1 MLGGSLGSTPTIAT
15 ISAVS
20 YSRAFFPFLT
30 IASAIACLPSTSS
43 ASAAFCIASTAAIS
57 SPTPAASL
65 AAAPTAI
72 ISATDYSSAA
82 ITDAATA
89 AATAANAATASF
101 DFSAHSTATAR
112 LRVVVPF
119 TSKVMGK
126 EMQVQRLRRLFI
138 LHHPSAKDASI
149 AEPGLSSTTAPSS
162 RPVATAV
169 SSRLPMVV

>member
-1 MLGGSLGSTPTIAT
+1 MGRQVRLHGMLS
-15 ISAVS
+15 
-20 YSRAFFPFLT
+20 
-30 IASAIACLPSTSS
+30 LPSMPKPSS
-43 ASAAFCIASTAAIS
+43 IAPGVACIAQTATTIGVTPPTAAIA
-57 SPTPAASL
+57 SPTRAASL
-65 AAAPTAI
+65 AAVPTAI
-72 ISATDYSSAA
+72 ISATDSSSAV

-89 AATAANAATASF
+89 AATAATAANAATASF

-126 EMQVQRLRRLFI
+126 EMQVQRLRRLLI